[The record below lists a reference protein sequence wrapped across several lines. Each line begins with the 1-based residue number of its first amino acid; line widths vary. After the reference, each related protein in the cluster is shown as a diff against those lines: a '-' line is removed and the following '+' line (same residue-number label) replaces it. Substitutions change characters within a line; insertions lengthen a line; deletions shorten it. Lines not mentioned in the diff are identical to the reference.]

1 MKADEISSLCY
12 FQFVGA
18 GSLAYA
24 YKLCTLYITITDVYQ
39 YFEHVSYLCFIFKKK
54 SLMLIVVSSYAF
66 SNLDDVR

>member
-39 YFEHVSYLCFIFKKK
+39 YFEHVSYLCLIPKKK
-54 SLMLIVVSSYAF
+54 
-66 SNLDDVR
+66 LDADRCFQLRFLESG

>member
-39 YFEHVSYLCFIFKKK
+39 YFEHVSYLCLIPQKK
-54 SLMLIVVSSYAF
+54 A
-66 SNLDDVR
+66 